1 MRKLG
6 SGPLKIYGQ
15 SNRYGRRR
23 PQVISRFLEDGTRC
37 YDTNFWIEG
46 AADGGKESELK
57 RALVTLQVTE
67 DDGASSESKLK
78 ERFLSVE
85 FLDKATG
92 VIGHGERIILIQPH
106 HQSKRSKF
114 NLNPFSKF
122 F

>member
-6 SGPLKIYGQ
+6 AGPLKIYGQ

-46 AADGGKESELK
+46 DSKNDL
-57 RALVTLQVTE
+57 RALVTLQVVT
-67 DDGASSESKLK
+67 DASDNGKKDNPFK

-85 FLDKATG
+85 FLDKKTG
-92 VIGHGERIILIQPH
+92 VIGRGERIILIQP
-106 HQSKRSKF
+106 SMNASSSKF
-114 NLNPFSKF
+114 NWNPFSKF